1 MPRKRSDEILSE
13 LAAADDR
20 LQTKP
25 IGIWSLWK
33 LARLL
38 LYFKAFTTACK
49 SVGGGYYVDGF
60 AGPGLCRVRNA
71 QPLPYFAWGSP
82 MLALRAS
89 PKFEKCF
96 LVELNERSANTL
108 ATRCLAFGDRAA
120 VHQQDANIEVARIVR
135 ENVPP
140 WAPCFCLFDQQG
152 TELIWDT
159 LLRVARTPRSGNKPE
174 LLILFPLRMSLL
186 RMLSVHQQLTTTAAN
201 RMSESFG
208 TSEWRRI
215 YEERVR
221 GDITPSEA
229 QIRYLGLYCERL
241 KGLGYRVQSQVITAP
256 RSQGMARQEM
266 YHLVFA
272 TESDLGEKIM
282 KDVFRRPYA
291 LDFPV
296 TAQTRLFD

>member
-25 IGIWSLWK
+25 IGIWSLRK

-229 QIRYLGLYCERL
+229 QIRYFGPLL
-241 KGLGYRVQSQVITAP
+241 
-256 RSQGMARQEM
+256 
-266 YHLVFA
+266 
-272 TESDLGEKIM
+272 
-282 KDVFRRPYA
+282 
-291 LDFPV
+291 
-296 TAQTRLFD
+296 